1 MKCPALYH
9 TSVRM
14 KGENPGVLTP
24 GSVISAKLSFLSTGT
39 DGGGAQPQIPHC
51 YVGDDNSPTLQG
63 FRGD

>member
-1 MKCPALYH
+1 
-9 TSVRM
+9 M

-24 GSVISAKLSFLSTGT
+24 GSVISAKISFLSTGT